1 MATVPI
7 NKYKVGSTNIVKQQ
21 RGEDNVKK
29 MYMGNDLV
37 YQKFAFSPKLSISVD
52 SMEFKYSGDTAQSV
66 TVNSNTNWNYTTNA
80 NWLTLTKDGNT
91 LSVLPDDYTS
101 ELENRTATITITA
114 DNGDI
119 VKTKTISVTQ
129 KKVTTWEP
137 VDYVY
142 TSSEAYVDTTIR
154 PSTNTKFTVKLKQ
167 TGRNGGITIGYGATN
182 TPINCE
188 SDDTDYRC
196 FNHDRTNGFTW
207 DFNSSRFYGNISP
220 ESDGLIIA
228 TFGNN
233 YIADK
238 NGNKVSTGSTQS
250 SIATQRNVP
259 IYINLDNRYAQIQQV
274 TIYDNDTVVFDGY
287 AADVDGDYGIYD
299 TVSETLLKPTNGAT
313 VYNGTWS

>member
-21 RGEDNVKK
+21 KGEDNVKK
-29 MYMGNDLV
+29 MYIGNDLV
-37 YQKFAFSPKLSISVD
+37 YQKFAFSPKLSISVN
-52 SMEFKYSGDTAQSV
+52 SMEFKCSGDTAQSV
-66 TVNSNTNWNYTTNA
+66 TVNSNTNWNYTTDA

-154 PSTNTKFTVKLKQ
+154 PTTNTKFTVKLKQ
-167 TGRNGGITIGYGATN
+167 TGRNGGVTIGYSHGS
-182 TPINCE
+182 TPITCE
-188 SDDTDYRC
+188 DDNTDYRC
-196 FNHDRTNGFTW
+196 FNYDRTNGFVW
-207 DFNSSRFYGNISP
+207 DFNSSRISGNISP

-238 NGNKVSTGSTQS
+238 NGNKVATGSTQS

-274 TIYDNDTVVFDGY
+274 TIYDNDNVVFDGH
-287 AADVDGDYGIYD
+287 AADFDGDYGIYD
-299 TVSETLLKPTNGAT
+299 TVSATLLKPTNGAT
-313 VYNGTWS
+313 VYKGTW